1 MVIVTYGKRIF
12 DKCNYGKCNRAI
24 YAIFFYPD
32 FAEISTNILPRY
44 NFLLIFIIPYFLVYI
59 RFYRDYYQNDTQK
72 FLFIKYYNSFFS
84 CLYKFLQRLLPIYY
98 PDNSFY

>member
-1 MVIVTYGKRIF
+1 MGKEFLTSVIMANVTEPYML
-12 DKCNYGKCNRAI
+12 Y
-24 YAIFFYPD
+24 FFYPN